1 MSIQSARGSCSPT
14 AGVIAGRS
22 RVEPDSHKPHEV
34 IYLVDDDQAVREAV
48 EGLLQS
54 AGCEVVAFESAGPY
68 LAFPRSDSAACL
80 IIDLHLPDM
89 SGLDLQR
96 RLCERQSLP
105 VIFISGRADIPST
118 VTAMKRGAREFFTK
132 PIDPE
137 SLIGAAKNALEHDRA
152 NRAKQAELAELQRR
166 FALLTPR
173 ERDVLPLVVSG
184 LLNKQAAAVL
194 RISEVTLQ
202 IHRSQIRYKM
212 QADSLAHLVRMAA
225 KLGIPATEA

>member
-1 MSIQSARGSCSPT
+1 MSMQSQRGFSSSP
-14 AGVIAGRS
+14 AGPTPGRPGME
-22 RVEPDSHKPHEV
+22 REPDKPHEV

-54 AGCEVVAFESAGPY
+54 AGCEVVAFGSAGPY
-68 LAFPRSDSAACL
+68 LAFQRSDSAACL

-96 RLCERQSLP
+96 HLCGRQNPP

-118 VTAMKRGAREFFTK
+118 VMAMKRGAREFFMK
-132 PIDPE
+132 PLDAE
-137 SLIGAAKNALEHDRA
+137 SLIEAAKDALEYDRA
-152 NRAKQAELAELQRR
+152 NRARQAQLAELQRR
-166 FALLTPR
+166 FALLTSR
-173 ERDVLPLVVSG
+173 EREVLPLVVSG

-225 KLGIPATEA
+225 KLGIPAADP